1 VNALAVEPLRS
12 GTDAQ
17 PRYAE
22 SIVNSLAEQVVAREV
37 AQLKSRLQ
45 RLATDSEE
53 VGPVFAQLNQL
64 EARRR
69 ELRDRANSGWG

>member
-1 VNALAVEPLRS
+1 VLWVYDAVRKC
-12 GTDAQ
+12 
-17 PRYAE
+17 
-22 SIVNSLAEQVVAREV
+22 I
-37 AQLKSRLQ
+37 RLDDVI
-45 RLATDSEE
+45 LATDSEE